1 MKGFSVLTVLYVI
14 TAGILFPGCS
24 SSNSIQLEQNKALVR
39 EMISLPM
46 AEYRPRIKEFL
57 SPEYVGH
64 APWEANPLNR
74 DDIEKLLKQVN
85 TGFPDLHNTI
95 EDMVAEGDKV
105 VTRYTMHGTHKGNF
119 MGTPATGK
127 EVTVTGITISRIKDG
142 KIVEEW
148 EEDDILGLASKIGVI
163 SFKK

>member
-1 MKGFSVLTVLYVI
+1 MKCFSVLLLVCIV
-14 TAGILFPGCS
+14 TAGIFFSGCS
-24 SSNSIQLEQNKALVR
+24 SSNSMQLEQNKALVR
-39 EMISLPM
+39 GMISLPM

-57 SPEYVGH
+57 APEYIGH
-64 APWEANPLNR
+64 APWEAKPLNR
-74 DDIEKLLKQVN
+74 DDLEKFLAGINKA
-85 TGFPDLHNTI
+85 FPDLRATVD
-95 EDMVAEGDKV
+95 DMVAEGDKV
-105 VTRYTMHGTHKGNF
+105 VTRYTLHGTHKGDF

-148 EEDDILGLASKIGVI
+148 EEDDTLGMASKIGAI